1 MQIVLN
7 NLIPFKNFYKLMIE
21 LYLSKVTENSESEQ
35 AGKLYARVS
44 YKQVAGIADHRQGL
58 THR

>member
-7 NLIPFKNFYKLMIE
+7 NLTPFKNFYKLMIE

-35 AGKLYARVS
+35 VGSRRIP
-44 YKQVAGIADHRQGL
+44 VAGMMGL
-58 THR
+58 TRTNLKVKR

>member
-1 MQIVLN
+1 MEIVLN

-35 AGKLYARVS
+35 AGIRRIPVT
-44 YKQVAGIADHRQGL
+44 VAMGL
-58 THR
+58 TRTNLKEKR

>member
-1 MQIVLN
+1 MEMALN

-35 AGKLYARVS
+35 AGIRRIPV
-44 YKQVAGIADHRQGL
+44 VGMMGL
-58 THR
+58 TRTNLKVKK

>member
-1 MQIVLN
+1 MQIALN

-35 AGKLYARVS
+35 V
-44 YKQVAGIADHRQGL
+44 GIRRIPVVGMMGL
-58 THR
+58 TRTNLKVKR

>member
-7 NLIPFKNFYKLMIE
+7 NLTPLKNFYKLMVE

-35 AGKLYARVS
+35 AGIRRIPV
-44 YKQVAGIADHRQGL
+44 VGMMGL
-58 THR
+58 TKTNLKVKK

>member
-7 NLIPFKNFYKLMIE
+7 NLTPFKNLYKLMIE

-35 AGKLYARVS
+35 V
-44 YKQVAGIADHRQGL
+44 GIRRIPVTEVMGL
-58 THR
+58 TRTNLKVKR

>member
-35 AGKLYARVS
+35 AGSRRIPV
-44 YKQVAGIADHRQGL
+44 VGMMGL
-58 THR
+58 TRINLKVKR